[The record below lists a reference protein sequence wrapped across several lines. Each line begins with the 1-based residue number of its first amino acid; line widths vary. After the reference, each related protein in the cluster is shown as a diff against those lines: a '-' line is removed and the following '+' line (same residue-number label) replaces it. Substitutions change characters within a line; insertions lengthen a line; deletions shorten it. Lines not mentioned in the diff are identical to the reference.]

1 MKRQLG
7 PQVSRLLILRPAPSN
22 MRARATLRGVVLLLR
37 IPISIGGVQ
46 IIGRNSRFMGYFV
59 TKTKKSTE
67 KKYQKIQG

>member
-1 MKRQLG
+1 MVASCSSQLW
-7 PQVSRLLILRPAPSN
+7 PDFALSLFSAWTQVIE
-22 MRARATLRGVVLLLR
+22 TT
-37 IPISIGGVQ
+37 GGVQ